1 MSYDIV
7 PLIIIILC
15 LVGIII
21 IVVRK
26 FPVLAT
32 IDIST
37 IQREKEAEMKE
48 KIITERLE
56 RKTQNMLKRLILII
70 SPFKLWLKNQFKKIY
85 DKVLELEKYYQKKQ
99 KLIPAAED
107 LELKIKKLLLVVE
120 ELIKENKLKEAEEK
134 YIEII
139 SLDPKNLP
147 AYEGLGNLYLEEK
160 NYDYARETFEHI
172 LKLKADDVDT
182 YINLGLLCKA
192 LNENE
197 KAQEFFNKA
206 VALEPNNPRSLDFLL
221 EISIILGNKSLA
233 EETFKKLEEVNPENQ
248 KLAEFKEKIKEIK

>member
-1 MSYDIV
+1 MSYDII
-7 PLIIIILC
+7 PLIIIVLC

-26 FPVLAT
+26 FPALAA
-32 IDIST
+32 IDISA
-37 IQREKEAEMKE
+37 IQSEKEAETKE
-48 KIITERLE
+48 KIIAERLE
-56 RKTQNMLKRLILII
+56 RKTQNLLKRMIFFI
-70 SPFKLWLKNQFKKIY
+70 SPFRLWLKNQFKKIY

-99 KLIPAAED
+99 KLIPASED
-107 LELKIKKLLLVVE
+107 TELKIKKLLFEVE

-160 NYDYARETFEHI
+160 NYDYARETFKHI
-172 LKLKADDVDT
+172 LKLKTDDVDAH
-182 YINLGLLCKA
+182 ISLGLIYKA
-192 LNENE
+192 LKENK
-197 KAQEFFNKA
+197 KAQEFFKKA

-233 EETFKKLEEVNPENQ
+233 KETFEKLKEVNPENQ
-248 KLAEFKEKIKEIK
+248 KLVEFEEKIKEIK